1 MVESVAKPDKTLD
14 ARAFFNP
21 IDCRSLDVI
30 REELK
35 TMAVGNVLEIYANAF
50 QKREIESWAKKFRH
64 PILSVT
70 DNEGLITI
78 HLQKGPPLG

>member
-1 MVESVAKPDKTLD
+1 MKVDRTLD

-35 TMAVGNVLEIYANAF
+35 SMEAGQVLEIHANSF
-50 QKREIESWAKKFRH
+50 QKREIESWAKKFQH
-64 PILSVT
+64 PILSVAE
-70 DNEGLITI
+70 NEGLVIL
-78 HLQKGPPLG
+78 HLQKGPP

>member
-1 MVESVAKPDKTLD
+1 MVGSVKADKTLD

-35 TMAVGNVLEIYANAF
+35 TMEEGQVLEIFANLF
-50 QKREIESWAKKFRH
+50 QKREIESWAKKFQH
-64 PILSVT
+64 PILSAES
-70 DNEGLITI
+70 NEGLVTLY
-78 HLQKGPPLG
+78 LQKGPPLA

>member
-1 MVESVAKPDKTLD
+1 MVEMAKVDRTLD

-35 TMAVGNVLEIYANAF
+35 TMQEGQILEIYANAF
-50 QKREIESWAKKFRH
+50 QKREIESWAKKFQH

-70 DNEGLITI
+70 NVEGLVTM

>member
-1 MVESVAKPDKTLD
+1 MVEKVKADKTLD

-35 TMAVGNVLEIYANAF
+35 TMEEGEILEIYANLF
-50 QKREIESWAKKFRH
+50 QKREIEVWAKKFRH
-64 PILSVT
+64 PILSAA
-70 DNEGLITI
+70 NQEGLVTL
-78 HLQKGPPLG
+78 HLQKGPPLA

>member
-1 MVESVAKPDKTLD
+1 MIETVKVDKTLD
-14 ARAFFNP
+14 ARTFFNP

-35 TMAVGNVLEIYANAF
+35 TMEEGQILEIYANAF
-50 QKREIESWAKKFRH
+50 QKREIEVWAKKFQH
-64 PILSVT
+64 PILLAT
-70 DNEGLITI
+70 DKEGLVTM

>member
-1 MVESVAKPDKTLD
+1 VKVDRTLD

-35 TMAVGNVLEIYANAF
+35 TMKEGQVLEIYANLF
-50 QKREIESWAKKFRH
+50 QKREIEVWAKKFQH
-64 PILSVT
+64 PILSATNNDGLVT
-70 DNEGLITI
+70 L
-78 HLQKGPPLG
+78 HLQKGPPLA

>member
-1 MVESVAKPDKTLD
+1 MVEAVEAERTLD

-35 TMAVGNVLEIYANAF
+35 TMKEGQVLRILANLF
-50 QKREIESWAKKFRH
+50 QKREIEAWAKKFQH
-64 PILSVT
+64 PILSSHN
-70 DNEGLITI
+70 DEGLVTLY
-78 HLQKGPPLG
+78 LQKGPS

>member
-1 MVESVAKPDKTLD
+1 MVETVRVDKTLD

-35 TMAVGNVLEIYANAF
+35 TMEAGQILEIYANLF
-50 QKREIESWAKKFRH
+50 QKREIEAWAKKFQH
-64 PILSVT
+64 PILSAT
-70 DNEGLITI
+70 HHEGLVTL
-78 HLQKGPPLG
+78 HLQKGPPLA

>member
-1 MVESVAKPDKTLD
+1 MVEMAKVDRTLD

-35 TMAVGNVLEIYANAF
+35 TMEEGQVLEIFANLF
-50 QKREIESWAKKFRH
+50 QKREIESWAKKFQH
-64 PILSVT
+64 PILSINN
-70 DNEGLITI
+70 NEGLVTI
-78 HLQKGPPLG
+78 HLQKGPPLA